1 MNRSAKFAEF
11 LAALAVAGLL
21 AAFRYLLS
29 RSKLPGD
36 LLRAGE
42 HKEPATTAG
51 IKRWLFRTVGLL
63 AVLGAGAFL
72 VVVSGIVSIKA
83 SSGHWPITA
92 WLLQFA
98 KSRSVATHTLGIE
111 APALDDP
118 SLVLKGATHYEI
130 GCRPCHGNP
139 DLQTPRI
146 AQQMTPRPPYL
157 PPRVPNWSPDELFYI
172 VKHGIKFTGMPAW
185 PAQQRDDEVWAMVA
199 FLRRFPELSAEEYRR
214 LATGRS
220 VKNAGPSM
228 ASMDD
233 PLIRGDAPRA
243 VSENCTRCH
252 GVDGPGMAA
261 FPKLTGQRPA
271 YLFAALRAFAS
282 GERHSGVM
290 EPIAAA
296 LSLGDMREL
305 ALYYAGLPQMSPWI
319 PPHQSPLAVER
330 GKVIATGGIRSQR
343 VPACV
348 ACHGPGTTPRNPI
361 YPDLAGQYAEYL
373 VLQLMLFKNQHR
385 GGSPYARLMQPV
397 AARLKPEQ
405 IRDVALYYASLVP
418 TGNTK

>member
-1 MNRSAKFAEF
+1 MNRSSKFAEF
-11 LAALAVAGLL
+11 LVALAVAGLL

-29 RSKLPGD
+29 RKRLPADRSRADEWQGPSK
-36 LLRAGE
+36 
-42 HKEPATTAG
+42 TAG
-51 IKRWLFRTVGLL
+51 TKRWLLRTVGLL

-72 VVVSGIVSIKA
+72 VVVSGIVPIKA
-83 SSGHWPITA
+83 SSGHWPITE
-92 WLLQFA
+92 WVLQFA

-111 APALDDP
+111 APALEDP

-157 PPRVPNWSPDELFYI
+157 PTRVSNWTPDELFYI

-199 FLRRFPELSAEEYRR
+199 FLLRFPELSAEEYRR
-214 LATGRS
+214 IAKGES
-220 VKNAGPSM
+220 AKI
-228 ASMDD
+228 ASGLTMLD
-233 PLIRGDAPRA
+233 PLTLRDAPRA
-243 VSENCTRCH
+243 VTENCARCH
-252 GVDGPGMAA
+252 GVEGPGMAA
-261 FPKLTGQRPA
+261 FPRLTGQRPA
-271 YLFAALRAFAS
+271 YLFAALRAFAN
-282 GERHSGVM
+282 GERRSGIM

-296 LSLGDMREL
+296 LSVEDMREL
-305 ALYYAGLPQMSPWI
+305 ALYYADLPHTSPVS
-319 PPHQSPLAVER
+319 PRQQSSLAIER
-330 GKVIATGGIRSQR
+330 GEAIANGGIRTQR

-348 ACHGPGTTPRNPI
+348 ACHGPGATPRNPI

-373 VLQLMLFKNQHR
+373 VLQLMLFKKQHR
-385 GGSPYARLMQPV
+385 GGSPYARLMLPV

-405 IRDVALYYASLVP
+405 IRDVALYYASLAP
-418 TGNTK
+418 TADTK

>member
-1 MNRSAKFAEF
+1 MKRSSNFAEF
-11 LAALAVAGLL
+11 LVALAVAGLL
-21 AAFRYLLS
+21 AAFRAFLS
-29 RSKLPGD
+29 RRELPAKPPPVD
-36 LLRAGE
+36 EYNARA
-42 HKEPATTAG
+42 PRAG
-51 IKRWLFRTVGLL
+51 IKRWLLTAVGLF

-72 VVVSGIVSIKA
+72 VVVSGIVPIKA
-83 SSGHWPITA
+83 SSGHWPITE

-118 SLVLKGATHYEI
+118 SLILKGATHYEI

-157 PPRVPNWSPDELFYI
+157 PPRVSNWNPDELFYI

-199 FLRRFPELSAEEYRR
+199 FLLRFPELSAEEYRR
-214 LATGRS
+214 LATGGSHRF
-220 VKNAGPSM
+220 NAELP
-228 ASMDD
+228 MDD
-233 PLIRGDAPRA
+233 SLTLRNAPR
-243 VSENCTRCH
+243 VVTENCARCH
-252 GVDGPGMAA
+252 GLEGPGMSA
-261 FPKLTGQRPA
+261 FPKLTGQRPT
-271 YLFAALRAFAS
+271 YLYAALRAFAS
-282 GERHSGVM
+282 GERRSGVM

-296 LSLGDMREL
+296 LSLTDMREL
-305 ALYYAGLPQMSPWI
+305 ALYYADLPQLSPTI
-319 PPHQSPLAVER
+319 SRQQSPLAIER
-330 GKVIATGGIRSQR
+330 GQAIATGGIRSQR
-343 VPACV
+343 LPACV
-348 ACHGPGTTPRNPI
+348 ACHGPGTAPRNPI

-373 VLQLMLFKNQHR
+373 ALQLMLFKNQHR
-385 GGSPYARLMQPV
+385 GGSPYSRLMLPV
-397 AARLKPEQ
+397 AARLRPDQ

>member
-1 MNRSAKFAEF
+1 MNRSAKFTEF
-11 LAALAVAGLL
+11 LVALAVAGLL
-21 AAFRYLLS
+21 AAFRYLFS
-29 RSKLPGD
+29 RKKLPAD
-36 LLRAGE
+36 PPRADE
-42 HKEPATTAG
+42 HKGPSETAG
-51 IKRWLFRTVGLL
+51 IKRWLVRIVGLL

-72 VVVSGIVSIKA
+72 VVVSGIVPIKA

-139 DLQTPRI
+139 DQQTPRI

-157 PPRVPNWSPDELFYI
+157 PPRVSTWTPDELFYI

-199 FLRRFPELSAEEYRR
+199 FLRRFPELTAKEYRR
-214 LATGRS
+214 LATGGSAKVNPELPMNDSLTLR
-220 VKNAGPSM
+220 
-228 ASMDD
+228 D
-233 PLIRGDAPRA
+233 PPRA
-243 VSENCTRCH
+243 VSENCARCH

-271 YLFAALRAFAS
+271 YLFAALRAFAN
-282 GERHSGVM
+282 GGRRSGVM

-305 ALYYAGLPQMSPWI
+305 ALYYAGLPQMSPRI
-319 PPHQSPLAVER
+319 PGQQNRLAVER
-330 GKVIATGGIRSQR
+330 GEAIANGGIRSQR

-348 ACHGPGTTPRNPI
+348 TCHGPGTAPRNPI

-373 VLQLMLFKNQHR
+373 VLQLTLFKNQHR
-385 GGSPYARLMQPV
+385 GGSPYARLMLPV
-397 AARLKPEQ
+397 ATRLKSEQ
-405 IRDVALYYASLVP
+405 IRDVALYYASLAP
-418 TGNTK
+418 TADTK

>member
-1 MNRSAKFAEF
+1 MNRSSKFAEF
-11 LAALAVAGLL
+11 LAALAIAGLL

-29 RSKLPGD
+29 RRKLPADSARPDKPKRPSETWGMKHW
-36 LLRAGE
+36 LL
-42 HKEPATTAG
+42 TA
-51 IKRWLFRTVGLL
+51 VGLF
-63 AVLGAGAFL
+63 AVLGVGAFL
-72 VVVSGIVSIKA
+72 VVVSGIVPIKA

-92 WLLQFA
+92 WVLQFA

-111 APALDDP
+111 TPALDDP

-199 FLRRFPELSAEEYRR
+199 FLLRFPELTAEEYRR
-214 LATGRS
+214 LATGGS
-220 VKNAGPSM
+220 AKITSEPAM
-228 ASMDD
+228 HDQLM
-233 PLIRGDAPRA
+233 LQDAPRRA
-243 VSENCTRCH
+243 VTENCGRCH

-261 FPKLTGQRPA
+261 FPKLTGQRPT
-271 YLFAALRAFAS
+271 YLYAALRAFAS
-282 GERHSGVM
+282 GERRSGVM

-296 LSLGDMREL
+296 LSPTDMREL
-305 ALYYAGLPQMSPWI
+305 ALYYASLPQISPLFSR
-319 PPHQSPLAVER
+319 PQSPLAIER
-330 GKVIATGGIRSQR
+330 GQAIATGGIRSQR

-361 YPDLAGQYAEYL
+361 YPNLAGQYAEYL

-385 GGSPYARLMQPV
+385 GGSPYARLMLPV

-405 IRDVALYYASLVP
+405 IRDVALYYASLAP
-418 TGNTK
+418 TGGTK

>member
-1 MNRSAKFAEF
+1 MKRSSKFAEF
-11 LAALAVAGLL
+11 LVALAVAGLL
-21 AAFRYLLS
+21 AVFRYLLS
-29 RSKLPGD
+29 RRELPAD
-36 LLRAGE
+36 SARPD
-42 HKEPATTAG
+42 EPKKPSGTTG
-51 IKRWLFRTVGLL
+51 IKRWVLTAVGLL

-72 VVVSGIVSIKA
+72 VVVSGIVPIKA
-83 SSGHWPITA
+83 SSGHWPITE

-98 KSRSVATHTLGIE
+98 KSRSVATHTLGLE
-111 APALDDP
+111 TPALDDP

-199 FLRRFPELSAEEYRR
+199 FLLRFPEISAEEYRR
-214 LATGRS
+214 LATGG
-220 VKNAGPSM
+220 NAKVNSELPMPDSLTLR
-228 ASMDD
+228 DK
-233 PLIRGDAPRA
+233 PRA
-243 VSENCTRCH
+243 VTENCGRCH
-252 GVDGPGMAA
+252 GVDDPGMAA

-271 YLFAALRAFAS
+271 YLFAAMRAFAS
-282 GERHSGVM
+282 GERHSGIM
-290 EPIAAA
+290 EPIAAG
-296 LSLGDMREL
+296 LTIPDMREL
-305 ALYYAGLPQMSPWI
+305 ALYYAGLPQISPRI
-319 PPHQSPLAVER
+319 PRPQSPLAIER
-330 GKVIATGGIRSQR
+330 GQAIATGGIRSQR

-361 YPDLAGQYAEYL
+361 YPNLAGQYAEYL

-385 GGSPYARLMQPV
+385 GGSPYARLMLPV

-405 IRDVALYYASLVP
+405 IRDVALYYASLAP
-418 TGNTK
+418 IAGTK